1 MMNDIY
7 VTRSKI
13 DSDPKTYTSSLPPLL
28 TLSSLPPLLRMDMAQ
43 WMDMARRVV

>member
-28 TLSSLPPLLRMDMAQ
+28 RMDMAQ
-43 WMDMARRVV
+43 RMDMARRVV